1 MIIHKPRQSQNQ
13 VTELPTFKNQNAK
26 WPISKAPHDNTCVAL
41 WRFFT
46 HGKDLSIYLFF
57 NIQKEIMKSNA

>member
-1 MIIHKPRQSQNQ
+1 MTQLESTAWQYLCCPM
-13 VTELPTFKNQNAK
+13 A
-26 WPISKAPHDNTCVAL
+26 
-41 WRFFT
+41 FFGT